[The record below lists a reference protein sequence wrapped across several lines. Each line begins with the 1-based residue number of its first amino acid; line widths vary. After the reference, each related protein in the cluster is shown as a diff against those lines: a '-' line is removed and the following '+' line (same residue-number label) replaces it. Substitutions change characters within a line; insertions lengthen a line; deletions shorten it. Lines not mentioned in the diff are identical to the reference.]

1 MQEDFNGV
9 AMGVGIWY
17 NHCKSKQRGN
27 RMSISM
33 NSTCIACRVDRI
45 TKTLGHLGTEE
56 QLTEFLK
63 KWMAMAA
70 QYPPE
75 VDSARCGYYTDRLA
89 EQFYGIDP
97 AALMVKDREDSNR
110 FVAERIDQIRA
121 RVEEADDPVYAGLQ
135 YAILGNYL
143 DFAALADKVSFDEL
157 EGMLD
162 KVRDFVLD
170 KGVVAQ
176 FAADLEKGKKLLILT
191 DNAGEIGFDRVLA
204 QVLKKHYPHLEITF
218 CVRGLPVAND
228 ATREDAKAVGI
239 EFPVIDSGNAV
250 GGTAPE
256 IMSLESKNAL
266 ETADVILAKGMGNTE
281 SLFGCGLNVYYAFL
295 VKCQRF
301 AEFFNAAMMQA
312 MFVKDSI

>member
-1 MQEDFNGV
+1 
-9 AMGVGIWY
+9 
-17 NHCKSKQRGN
+17 
-27 RMSISM
+27 MSIPM
-33 NSTCIACRVDRI
+33 NSTCIACRVERI

-63 KWMAMAA
+63 KWMAMAS

-75 VDSARCGYYTDRLA
+75 IDSARCGYYTDRLA

-97 AALMVKDREDSNR
+97 ASLMVKDREASNR
-110 FVAERIDQIRA
+110 FVAERIDHIRA
-121 RVEEADDPVYAGLQ
+121 RVEQSVDPVYAGLQ

-143 DFAALADKVSFDEL
+143 DFAALAGKVSFDQL

-162 KVRDFVLD
+162 KVKDFVLD
-170 KGVVAQ
+170 KAVTDG
-176 FAADLEKGKKLLILT
+176 FARDLEKGKKLLILT

-204 QVLKKHYPHLEITF
+204 QVLKKRYPHLQIVF

-228 ATREDAKAVGI
+228 ATREDAAAVGM
-239 EFPVIDSGNAV
+239 EFAVIDSGNAV
-250 GGTAPE
+250 GGIAPE
-256 IMSLESKNAL
+256 LMSAEAKNAMD
-266 ETADVILAKGMGNTE
+266 TADVILAKGMGNTE

-301 AEFFNAAMMQA
+301 VEFFHADMMQA
-312 MFVKDSI
+312 MFIKDKPQS